1 MIDIGVKNI
10 MGVYYLSKESEKV
23 EGVAWYKNAYNSCKA
38 IARKYRC
45 YKITLREV
53 VGVCSALSP
62 NNKWHKNIIDT
73 EHVVLAYK
81 SGIPLEEVKV
91 STYHPNKQKAKDMLD
106 YGKIP
111 KKVIRDILFGK
122 SGYKTRAFFDC
133 IYDHKTNK
141 DTVCVDGHALHIYM
155 GEKHALSSNKSNM
168 TPKQYLTI
176 SQAYI
181 DACDEI
187 NKREGTS
194 YLPYQIQAI
203 TWVAW
208 RRIHGIK

>member
-1 MIDIGVKNI
+1 MIDNIIGT
-10 MGVYYLSKESEKV
+10 YYLSQSGEKLH
-23 EGVAWYKNAYNSCKA
+23 GFAWYLDAYKSCVVISK
-38 IARKYRC
+38 RFGVPLKV
-45 YKITLREV
+45 V

-73 EHVVLAYK
+73 ENMVLAYK
-81 SGIPLEEVKV
+81 SGIPLDEVKV
-91 STYHPNKQKAKDMLD
+91 STYSNNKAKAIEMLM
-106 YGKIP
+106 IP
-111 KKVIRDILFGK
+111 KATKQDIRDILFGK
-122 SGYKTRAFFDC
+122 SGHKTRAFFDC
-133 IYDHKTNK
+133 IYGCKTNK

-155 GEKHALSSNKSNM
+155 GEKHALSSSKSNM

-208 RRIHGIK
+208 RRIHNIK

>member
-1 MIDIGVKNI
+1 MTDIGVKNI

-23 EGVAWYKNAYNSCKA
+23 EGVAWYKNAHNSCKA
-38 IARKYRC
+38 IARKY
-45 YKITLREV
+45 KTPLRVV

-62 NNKWHKNIIDT
+62 NNKWGKNKVDAENIV
-73 EHVVLAYK
+73 HAYK
-81 SGIPLEEVKV
+81 SGIPLEQVRV
-91 STYHPNKQKAKDMLD
+91 STYDPNKQKAKDMLE

-111 KKVIRDILFGK
+111 KQVIRDILFGK

-133 IYDHKTNK
+133 IHDCKTNK
-141 DTVCVDGHALHIYM
+141 DTVCVDGHAFNIYM
-155 GEKHALSSNKSNM
+155 GERNALNGGKVNM
-168 TPKQYLTI
+168 TPKKYLTI

-208 RRIHGIK
+208 RRIHGIT

>member
-1 MIDIGVKNI
+1 MIDNIIGT
-10 MGVYYLSKESEKV
+10 YYLSKSGEKLH
-23 EGVAWYKNAYNSCKA
+23 GFAWYLDAYKSCVVISRRFGVPLKV
-38 IARKYRC
+38 
-45 YKITLREV
+45 V

-62 NNKWHKNIIDT
+62 NNKWGKNIIDT
-73 EHVVLAYK
+73 ENMVLAYK
-81 SGIPLEEVKV
+81 SGIPLDEVKV
-91 STYHPNKQKAKDMLD
+91 STYSNNKAKAIEMLM
-106 YGKIP
+106 IP
-111 KKVIRDILFGK
+111 KATKQDIRDILFGK
-122 SGYKTRAFFDC
+122 SGHKTRAFFDC
-133 IYDHKTNK
+133 IYGCKTNK

-155 GEKHALSSNKSNM
+155 GEKHALSSSKSNM

-208 RRIHGIK
+208 RRIHGIT